1 MTPKQIGGGP
11 AFPGR
16 FEESYMINGR
26 IVNNGI
32 SRREWFAAQA
42 PITMKQAWSLWADGS
57 RLPFGKTVAGETERR
72 PFMQFFAELRFE
84 YADAMLK
91 EAAVE

>member
-16 FEESYMINGR
+16 FEENYMINGK
-26 IVNNGI
+26 IVNNGL
-32 SRREWFAAQA
+32 SRRDWFATHAPLSMKEAWAIWTDHKKRPMREMLGAGSERSPFLEWFAA
-42 PITMKQAWSLWADGS
+42 M
-57 RLPFGKTVAGETERR
+57 
-72 PFMQFFAELRFE
+72 RFE

-91 EAAVE
+91 EAAGE